1 MSELCKWLHQQLKQ
15 LPLIKYPFNPK
26 DLPENGIYF
35 FYEKSE
41 TWGHGGNNPRI
52 VRVGTSK
59 DGNLQK
65 RLAEHFLL
73 DESKMNFDASK
84 PAPKERSIFRKNIG
98 RALLNQRKDPYLKIW
113 EIDFTSH
120 KTREKYASLRD
131 ITKEKTIET
140 EITALLRTKF
150 AFRVIAFTCQ
160 AQRMG
165 KTGLESVLI
174 GTLARCPHCKP
185 STNWLGKYSPKPQ
198 IANGK
203 LWLIQHLD
211 ANPINQ
217 QDRNIIL
224 KAIVAT
230 KLQTQKK

>member
-1 MSELCKWLHQQLKQ
+1 MTHLSPHQKKEASLEKTSEE
-15 LPLIKYPFNPK
+15 P
-26 DLPENGIYF
+26 
-35 FYEKSE
+35 S
-41 TWGHGGNNPRI
+41 
-52 VRVGTSK
+52 
-59 DGNLQK
+59 
-65 RLAEHFLL
+65 
-73 DESKMNFDASK
+73 
-84 PAPKERSIFRKNIG
+84 
-98 RALLNQRKDPYLKIW
+98 LNQRKGPYLKIW

-120 KTREKYASLRD
+120 ETREKYASLRD
-131 ITKEKTIET
+131 ITKEKTLET

-174 GTLARCPHCKP
+174 DTLARCPHCKP

-230 KLQTQKK
+230 KLQTQKKNKTAKNVNTLLYTQLITGRKRRTTHLQSR